1 MNKNFMGIS
10 VRNKKRLLIFSL
22 IPILIAVLFLTE
34 DLILRII
41 AAALLLLYVGFI
53 IFLRDSVR
61 EDSFDSKLEDPTIDI
76 PESEDRPPT
85 KSSKSF
91 EVDDGEDFKI
101 VSSSKKVE
109 VITGDNYTTAH
120 NEGKSKDYFKPH
132 DLKENFTQIATE
144 AIPEDVSHD
153 EQFAFVL
160 EKILNVIKEAYMA
173 HTAVFFWYNKN
184 KERLTLEK
192 HVSSSSL
199 AITEQKFDIE
209 DDILSKIVKKEEP
222 ELLTDITPNAESDV
236 IRYYNSKQGIKSFVG
251 VPLFYG
257 KSLAGVLALD
267 SKMNDAF
274 GIETVYSLGRF
285 VRVLSIIISLF
296 EEKFSESQAEQRLKS
311 LLNVLNIDKKFKN
324 EKDLFTMLES
334 AVKDLLPWN
343 AFTFVYYNPADQKFR
358 TSKIVNRTTLKYVGE
373 NLEVELGGTIVGKA
387 ILSGLPIKIDDT
399 SGGEY
404 LRFTKQED
412 ISFDGSFLAVP
423 LVYDE
428 QNYGVLCFE
437 SLKKNLYTTE
447 DVQFMKQSTK
457 VFSFMVHAFSS
468 QLVLK
473 NLLSVDIETKILN
486 SENFLLQLRNDLVKA
501 SELNADGALALIE
514 IDEFIEENSL
524 FEGNPF
530 PKVLKSI
537 ANTIKEE
544 ITPLNIF
551 GRLDEKLF
559 GVYFFNSTTKDV
571 FLWAE
576 KLRIK
581 IARKPIAVVS
591 KQTTFTISVGVASA
605 AGKTEV
611 KEVLENARL
620 ALNKALEKGGNSVK
634 SIN

>member
-1 MNKNFMGIS
+1 MGIS

-41 AAALLLLYVGFI
+41 SAALLVIYVGFI

-61 EDSFDSKLEDPTIDI
+61 EESFDGEFEESLSEPPEEKNLSTPQKSKTY
-76 PESEDRPPT
+76 
-85 KSSKSF
+85 

-101 VSSSKKVE
+101 VSPSKKVE
-109 VITGDNYTTAH
+109 VITGENYSPAQR
-120 NEGKSKDYFKPH
+120 ESKSKDYFKPH

-160 EKILNVIKEAYMA
+160 EKILNVIKEAYMS

-209 DDILSKIVKKEEP
+209 DDVLSKIVKKEEP
-222 ELLTDITPNAESDV
+222 ELLTDITPTAESDV

-257 KSLAGVLALD
+257 KTLAGVLALD

-311 LLNVLNIDKKFKN
+311 LLGVLNIDGKFKN
-324 EKDLFTMLES
+324 EKDLFVMLEN

-358 TSKIVNRTTLKYVGE
+358 TSKIVNKTTLKYIGE

-399 SGGEY
+399 SSREY

-423 LVYDE
+423 LVYDD

-457 VFSFMVHAFSS
+457 IFSFMVHSFSS
-468 QLVLK
+468 QMILK
-473 NLLSVDIETKILN
+473 NLLSVDIETKVLN
-486 SENFLLQLRNDLVKA
+486 KENFLLQLRNDLVKA

-514 IDEFIEENSL
+514 IDEFIEEDSL

-537 ANTIKEE
+537 SKTIKEE

-611 KEVLENARL
+611 KEVLENAKL
-620 ALNKALEKGGNSVK
+620 ALEKALEKGGNSVK

>member
-1 MNKNFMGIS
+1 MGIS

-311 LLNVLNIDKKFKN
+311 LLGVLNIDKKFKN

-373 NLEVELGGTIVGKA
+373 NLEIELGGTIVGKA

-530 PKVLKSI
+530 PKVLKSV